1 MAKIIYEKDENNDVS
16 STDALWF
23 FIYSIIHIGTG
34 IFIGVLLINYIDTTS
49 AVGIIGGIIAL
60 INLIYGVYELI
71 STLCE
76 MS

>member
-34 IFIGVLLINYIDTTS
+34 IFIGVLLINYIDT

>member
-16 STDALWF
+16 STDALRF

-34 IFIGVLLINYIDTTS
+34 IFIGVLLINYIDTT
-49 AVGIIGGIIAL
+49 VGIIGGIIAL
-60 INLIYGVYELI
+60 INLTCGVYELI
-71 STLCE
+71 GTLCE